1 MFGTDAKGTAKSAL
15 KWYMKKVLNE
25 YKVEPQ
31 LQKKVI
37 RCRNSVYE
45 KNQEELEQLFSG
57 ISKAVAEGNSKGNV
71 AMNAASLL
79 KTTRSMRQLSK
90 TQLWQQLEVVE
101 PVALRINM
109 VLLLPHALAMLTC
122 CGRS

>member
-1 MFGTDAKGTAKSAL
+1 
-15 KWYMKKVLNE
+15 MKKVLNE